1 MSELFLKFVNMSI
14 SASWLVLAVLVL
26 RFALKKAPK
35 WVNVL
40 LWGIVAVRLI
50 CPFSIESALSLIPSV
65 ETVSPE
71 IMMDWTPEISTGIG
85 SVDRVVNPIITATFA
100 PEPIASANP
109 LQILIPVSANF
120 WLLGI
125 IVMLLYTTISYWRL
139 RRKVREAV
147 ILRDNIYQSENVSSP
162 FVLGIIKPRIYLS
175 YNMEETDLS
184 HVVAHEQ
191 AHIRRRDH
199 WWKPV
204 GFLLLTVYWFN
215 PLMWLAY
222 VLLCRD
228 IELACDEKVIKEMG
242 NEQRADYSQALVS
255 CSVNRRAITACPL
268 AFGEVGVKKR
278 VKSVL
283 NYRKP
288 AFWLVVLAVVVCIVV
303 AVCFLTNPAASIGEV
318 LKPGTSW
325 VCEEY
330 QIEFSVDENYVIEGS
345 FTSKGESA
353 TQTISIGY
361 RYAGMRNAVADVF
374 DGNWEWAQ
382 KSAEEPLLSG
392 KFVAKNGNLILEVE
406 KDNVG
411 LDTERIVFV
420 PSINSERKDVLSCN
434 ALSKGINAFVEL
446 ACFPDTDIDRDTD
459 NWPITYI
466 NESGVLQFS
475 LEGAVNTL
483 VVSEDY
489 YRKSKDST
497 LIERNTFEI
506 SRNDDGFFTIDTAR
520 RESLED
526 HVNYFIKIKGQ
537 SDVYVMKVVFK
548 DNTQIQ
554 FMGEL
559 IPGTTYVSWQCL
571 YMNPLSSYAAM
582 GGDSGFKYIFG
593 EDYFVKVNH
602 DSGDIT
608 SFTMPAAEYEMESAD
623 CTALGGADIQTN
635 VTLVEKWKW
644 QAFPYSDEE
653 WAAMYFP
660 DGLWAIENI
669 SEQYSD
675 MLYQPLNNNEFLL
688 QMDGS
693 LWLVNISNDPK
704 VGTYIW
710 SIYTL
715 VPESVMGVAL
725 WEYAPMLSSRSP
737 VFRFDFDMDYTE
749 IIAFCPDGYLV
760 NWDSP
765 DKESGHS
772 MTYKRGEALCW
783 SPQDEDEVRV
793 SGTTISFSVK
803 NGEEAL
809 CSGTLYIDGTGNA
822 SDGRIIYTAS
832 IVGTGLHLSQN
843 TEYGGAVVSAP
854 YYNQE

>member
-255 CSVNRRAITACPL
+255 CSVNRRAIAACPL

-411 LDTERIVFV
+411 LDTEQIVFV
-420 PSINSERKDVLSCN
+420 P
-434 ALSKGINAFVEL
+434 G
-446 ACFPDTDIDRDTD
+446 
-459 NWPITYI
+459 
-466 NESGVLQFS
+466 
-475 LEGAVNTL
+475 
-483 VVSEDY
+483 
-489 YRKSKDST
+489 
-497 LIERNTFEI
+497 
-506 SRNDDGFFTIDTAR
+506 TA
-520 RESLED
+520 SAHNNLL
-526 HVNYFIKIKGQ
+526 F
-537 SDVYVMKVVFK
+537 
-548 DNTQIQ
+548 
-554 FMGEL
+554 
-559 IPGTTYVSWQCL
+559 PGTTYVSYQCL

-644 QAFPYSDEE
+644 QKFPYTDEE